1 MVRHVVM
8 FRFPD
13 GEQGA
18 EKAENLKKIKE
29 LLETLPSKI
38 KEIKYYEVG
47 IGKQMT
53 PSSCDLCLISS
64 FENWADLDVY
74 RNHPEHKKALEF
86 INSFEKE
93 VFASDYE
100 YVA

>member
-13 GEQGA
+13 GEQEA

-29 LLETLPSKI
+29 MLETLPSKI
-38 KEIKYYEVG
+38 KEIKYYEVA

-53 PSSCDLCLISS
+53 SSSCDLCLISS

-74 RNHPEHKKALEF
+74 RNHPEHKKAL
-86 INSFEKE
+86 
-93 VFASDYE
+93 
-100 YVA
+100 